1 MDLPGA
7 SYLYTLATLSV
18 TFVGFSALVIVL
30 RQTFGGELSKLDI
43 LITRIFIQ
51 LGFMVAA
58 CAMLPPLLV
67 LCLVPQPV
75 IWRICSLCTAVPS
88 FLFAVTYPARRRAA
102 NGGAETPL
110 AIWIDVFLLVF
121 AALVLLAN
129 GLAIGLTPAYGPYA
143 GALTG
148 ILFIS
153 GWAYLQALNTLLG
166 QHTSTWVEMPA
177 KDTGRQI
184 FGRLPR
190 LGRLRFPLP
199 WQQAEGQPPNVEP
212 PR

>member
-7 SYLYTLATLSV
+7 SYLYTLAALSV

-51 LGFMVAA
+51 LGFLVAA
-58 CAMLPPLLV
+58 GAMLPPLLA
-67 LCLVPQPV
+67 LFSVPQPL
-75 IWRICSLCTAVPS
+75 IWRLCSLCTAVPS
-88 FLFAVTYPARRRAA
+88 FLFAASYPARRR
-102 NGGAETPL
+102 GASGAGAPL
-110 AIWIDVFLLVF
+110 AIWIDVFLLAF
-121 AALVLLAN
+121 AALVLLVN
-129 GLAIGLTPAYGPYA
+129 GLAVGFTPAPGPFA

-166 QHTSTWVEMPA
+166 QHLNQDGKV
-177 KDTGRQI
+177 R
-184 FGRLPR
+184 
-190 LGRLRFPLP
+190 
-199 WQQAEGQPPNVEP
+199 
-212 PR
+212 

>member
-51 LGFMVAA
+51 LGFLVAA
-58 CAMLPPLLV
+58 GAMLPPLLAFFS
-67 LCLVPQPV
+67 VPQSLN
-75 IWRICSLCTAVPS
+75 WRLCSLCTAVPS

-102 NGGAETPL
+102 SGAGAPL

-129 GLAIGLTPAYGPYA
+129 GLAIGFTPAPGPFA

-166 QHTSTWVEMPA
+166 QHLNQHGKV
-177 KDTGRQI
+177 R
-184 FGRLPR
+184 
-190 LGRLRFPLP
+190 
-199 WQQAEGQPPNVEP
+199 
-212 PR
+212 

>member
-1 MDLPGA
+1 MDLAG
-7 SYLYTLATLSV
+7 SNYLYTLATVSV

-43 LITRIFIQ
+43 LIARIFIQ

-58 CAMLPPLLV
+58 SAMLPPLLA
-67 LCLVPQPV
+67 LFLLPQPL
-75 IWRICSLCTAVPS
+75 IWRCCSLCTAIPS

-102 NGGAETPL
+102 SGVPTPL
-110 AIWIDVFLLVF
+110 AIWIDVVLLVC
-121 AALVLLAN
+121 AALVLMCN
-129 GLAIGLTPAYGPYA
+129 SLAIGVTPAPGPFA

-166 QHTSTWVEMPA
+166 QHLN
-177 KDTGRQI
+177 GR
-184 FGRLPR
+184 RT
-190 LGRLRFPLP
+190 
-199 WQQAEGQPPNVEP
+199 
-212 PR
+212 